1 MRGHRPPTLA
11 AALQIRGERAALPV
25 AGGTDLMVGDPAG
38 HEEVLFLDHL
48 RELQEITETDHGLE
62 IGAAATLSELSAAVA
77 VPDALKAVLS
87 EFASPA
93 IRNRATMGGNI
104 CNASP
109 AADLLPFLYLSD
121 ARVVL
126 AESAGE
132 REVPVSQFVTGPG
145 TTLLEPHE
153 LVTRVVIPPTVWDFT
168 FYRKVAS
175 RRSNSLSKLSLEM
188 CATCKS
194 GRVERIAVAFG
205 GVAPTVVRAP
215 EIEQFFVN
223 AGREELAAIAAEA
236 AASYGSLIVPIDDQ
250 RSTARYRKHT
260 ALALFRH
267 AAGNLLARHLEAL

>member
-1 MRGHRPPTLA
+1 MKGHRPPTLA
-11 AALQIRGERAALPV
+11 GALHIRGEREVLPV
-25 AGGTDLMVGDPAG
+25 AGATDLMVGDPAV

-48 RELQEITETDHGLE
+48 RELREITGTDHGME
-62 IGAAATLSELSAAVA
+62 IGAAATLSQLSAAPA
-77 VPDALKAVLS
+77 APDALKAVIS

-93 IRNRATMGGNI
+93 IRNRATIAGNI

-121 ARVVL
+121 AHVVL
-126 AESAGE
+126 ARNAED
-132 REVPVSQFVTGPG
+132 REIPVSQFVTGPG
-145 TTLLEPHE
+145 TTLLQPHE
-153 LVTRVVIPPTVWDFT
+153 LVTRVIIPSSSWDFT

-175 RRSNSLSKLSLEM
+175 RRSNSLSKLSLQI
-188 CATCKS
+188 CAKCTS

-205 GVAPTVVRAP
+205 GVAPTVVRVP
-215 EIEQFFVN
+215 EIEQFFVH

-236 AASYGSLIVPIDDQ
+236 AASYGPLIVPIDDQ

-267 AAGNLLARHLEAL
+267 AAGNLLARHLETP